1 MILQKTS
8 NFQMQVPLDICSSFR
23 FSFLKSCMKVI
34 TELNLTST
42 KIEVT
47 TLAGQND
54 YYCYLYWQTIIICTS
69 KIKW

>member
-1 MILQKTS
+1 
-8 NFQMQVPLDICSSFR
+8 
-23 FSFLKSCMKVI
+23 MKVI